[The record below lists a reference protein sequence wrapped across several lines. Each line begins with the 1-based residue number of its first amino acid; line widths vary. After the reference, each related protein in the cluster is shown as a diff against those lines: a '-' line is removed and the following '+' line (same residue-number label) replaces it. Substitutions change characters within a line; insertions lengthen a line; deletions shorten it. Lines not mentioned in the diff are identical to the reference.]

1 MFKKFIY
8 LDNEIEKY
16 FSHCEDPFKK
26 AKEIDGDVYRMTA
39 NRITKR
45 FELNKK
51 TYFLKYHGP
60 IGYVEIFKNILKF
73 QLPTVSAKA
82 EWNALY
88 TEAGCM
94 EMNFVQ
100 KEICKTK
107 VFQKTNWTESK
118 YQLKGF
124 FEKLDLN

>member
-1 MFKKFIY
+1 MWNLKSVLLFAASLFVVI
-8 LDNEIEKY
+8 LISMNMANANEKGK
-16 FSHCEDPFKK
+16 S
-26 AKEIDGDVYRMTA
+26 
-39 NRITKR
+39 
-45 FELNKK
+45 
-51 TYFLKYHGP
+51 
-60 IGYVEIFKNILKF
+60 
-73 QLPTVSAKA
+73 KA

>member
-1 MFKKFIY
+1 MKKWV
-8 LDNEIEKY
+8 LDNLPAIWVVLV
-16 FSHCEDPFKK
+16 FVFGM
-26 AKEIDGDVYRMTA
+26 ALAA
-39 NRITKR
+39 NHANATETKVVG
-45 FELNKK
+45 K
-51 TYFLKYHGP
+51 T
-60 IGYVEIFKNILKF
+60 
-73 QLPTVSAKA
+73 KA